1 MFQKPL
7 NTPNRNG
14 YGVYTPNFYNQ
25 QGTLAPSPW
34 ALNTLPPYGY
44 IQPAVQQPLQPTY
57 SYQQPDA
64 FTTSAPP
71 IYSAPRPP
79 LGERVSNGFN
89 AFLTGLVVDPIT
101 LAVEKAQQIATYPFK
116 GKKEAL
122 ISAGVAT
129 GTIVAGTVL
138 GGYGYVLAPLA
149 LTGLILGGRDAFRFL
164 KSQFSDNQSLEQKDN
179 SWRLL
184 AHTVGVAGLVMSLGT
199 AIGHATATINGTPF
213 IDLWQTHPS
222 DTKGWKVLHNTPQL
236 TWLSM
241 QKTLNGLVDF
251 KKNYSDFGTKL
262 VDGAKA
268 NGTWLV
274 ELPKNAWHA
283 IQR

>member
-14 YGVYTPNFYNQ
+14 YGVYTPNLYNQ

-64 FTTSAPP
+64 FTTTAQP

-89 AFLTGLVVDPIT
+89 AFVTGLVVDPIT

-129 GTIVAGTVL
+129 GTVVAGTVL
-138 GGYGYVLAPLA
+138 GGYGFVLAPLA
-149 LTGLILGGRDAFRFL
+149 LAGLAFGGRDAFRFL
-164 KSQFSDNQSLEQKDN
+164 KSQFSDNQSTEQKDN
-179 SWRLL
+179 SWRQL
-184 AHTVGVAGLVMSLGT
+184 AHTVGVAGLAMSLGT
-199 AIGHATATINGTPF
+199 AIGHTKIEGKPF
-213 IDLWQTHPS
+213 IDFWQTHPG
-222 DTKGWKVLHNTPQL
+222 DTTGWKVLHNTPQL
-236 TWLSM
+236 AWLDS
-241 QKTLNGLVDF
+241 QRTLNGIV
-251 KKNYSDFGTKL
+251 KGENYSGFWTKL